1 MSDFTE
7 VKSNFAALI
16 WSELSHFRYNCSTL
30 TPPKDSLSMRKP
42 SNKAINVKKPRKKVK
57 SKKNRTLLW
66 VFGIIFVA
74 IISFI
79 AYLFSTVSSP
89 KIVYIPQGSVFKSIA
104 HLQKDGVNLHKID
117 AFILRF
123 IGQPQQGWIE
133 VKEPKMS
140 RIGFLYYL
148 TTAKAVSRAVTL
160 IPGETTEMF
169 LRQMAEDLSLNNDK
183 LHEAYEK
190 HARLKEGN
198 FVPETYSIPNEISEE
213 KLIVHLLNES
223 DKKMKKLA
231 MKYHL
236 DSESQKWLQIV
247 TKSSVIQKEA
257 ASISDMPYVSS
268 VIDNRIKKGMRLQ
281 MDGTL
286 NYGEFSHQKVTA
298 ARIRTDKTP
307 YNTYKN
313 KGLPLYPV
321 CNVSKEAIDA
331 AVNPAHTDYLYFV
344 RGKNGEHVY
353 SSYFSTHH
361 KNIVNA
367 TK

>member
-1 MSDFTE
+1 MS
-7 VKSNFAALI
+7 
-16 WSELSHFRYNCSTL
+16 Y
-30 TPPKDSLSMRKP
+30 
-42 SNKAINVKKPRKKVK
+42 
-57 SKKNRTLLW
+57 LL
-66 VFGIIFVA
+66 
-74 IISFI
+74 
-79 AYLFSTVSSP
+79 STVTSP

-104 HLQKDGVNLHKID
+104 HLQKEGVNLYVAD

-123 IGQPQQGWIE
+123 IGLPQQGWIDIKDE
-133 VKEPKMS
+133 NMT
-140 RIGFLYYL
+140 RIEYLYRL

-160 IPGETTEMF
+160 IPGETTDIF
-169 LRQMAEDLSLNNDK
+169 LQQIADEFSLNVEQ
-183 LHEAYEK
+183 LHQAYAI

-198 FVPETYSIPNEISEE
+198 FVPETYSIPNEFTEE

-223 DKKMKKLA
+223 DKKMKKMAA
-231 MKYHL
+231 MYHL
-236 DSESQKWLQIV
+236 QADSDKWLQIV

-257 ASISDMPYVSS
+257 ASIPDMPFVSS

-286 NYGEFSHQKVTA
+286 NYGEYSHQKVTA
-298 ARIRTDKTP
+298 HRIRTDKSP
-307 YNTYKN
+307 YNTYKS

-321 CNVSKEAIDA
+321 CNVSKEAIEA

-344 RGKNGEHVY
+344 RGKNGDHIY

>member
-1 MSDFTE
+1 M
-7 VKSNFAALI
+7 
-16 WSELSHFRYNCSTL
+16 
-30 TPPKDSLSMRKP
+30 
-42 SNKAINVKKPRKKVK
+42 K
-57 SKKNRTLLW
+57 SKKNKTLLW
-66 VFGIIFVA
+66 VLGIILVM
-74 IISFI
+74 IVSFI
-79 AYLFSTVSSP
+79 TYLLSTVTSP
-89 KIVYIPQGSVFKSIA
+89 KIVYIPQGSVFKSIS
-104 HLQKDGVNLHKID
+104 HLQKDGVNLYKMD
-117 AFILRF
+117 AFILRML
-123 IGQPQQGWIE
+123 GQPQQGWIE
-133 VKEPKMS
+133 IKEPKMT
-140 RIGFLYYL
+140 RIEYLYLL
-148 TTAKAVSRAVTL
+148 TTAKAISRAVTL
-160 IPGETTEMF
+160 IPGETTEIF
-169 LRQMAEDLSLNNDK
+169 LRQMADELSLDIDK
-183 LHEAYEK
+183 LHEAYDK

-231 MKYHL
+231 KQYHM
-236 DSESQKWLQIV
+236 DAKSQKWLQIV

-257 ASISDMPYVSS
+257 ASIADMPFVSS

-286 NYGEFSHQKVTA
+286 NYGEYSHQKVTA
-298 ARIRTDKTP
+298 ARIRNDKTP

-321 CNVSKEAIDA
+321 CNVSKEAVDA
-331 AVNPAHTDYLYFV
+331 AINPARTDYLYFV

>member
-1 MSDFTE
+1 M
-7 VKSNFAALI
+7 
-16 WSELSHFRYNCSTL
+16 
-30 TPPKDSLSMRKP
+30 
-42 SNKAINVKKPRKKVK
+42 
-57 SKKNRTLLW
+57 
-66 VFGIIFVA
+66 
-74 IISFI
+74 
-79 AYLFSTVSSP
+79 
-89 KIVYIPQGSVFKSIA
+89 
-104 HLQKDGVNLHKID
+104 D
-117 AFILRF
+117 AFILRML
-123 IGQPQQGWIE
+123 GQPQQGWIE
-133 VKEPKMS
+133 IKEPKMT
-140 RIGFLYYL
+140 RIEYLYLL
-148 TTAKAVSRAVTL
+148 TTAKAISRAVTL
-160 IPGETTEMF
+160 IPGETTEVF
-169 LRQMAEDLSLNNDK
+169 LRQMADELSLDINK
-183 LHEAYEK
+183 LHDAYDK
-190 HARLKEGN
+190 HAKLKEGN

-231 MKYHL
+231 KQYHM
-236 DSESQKWLQIV
+236 DAESQKWLQIV

-257 ASISDMPYVSS
+257 ASIADMPFVSS

-286 NYGEFSHQKVTA
+286 NYGEYSHQKVTA
-298 ARIRTDKTP
+298 ARIRNDKTP

-331 AVNPAHTDYLYFV
+331 AINPARTDYLYFV